1 MEFHGATK
9 KTIKYMKQMKNTK
22 YKKIGLTIF
31 SLIVIGGLISCEK
44 FLERKPLGSAID
56 GDIVQGGVEDKV
68 FGLYSALSKWGM
80 TQLPFISAHG
90 SRADDAL
97 ISTPGDGDAS
107 YIDQFQYTKDFWLMD
122 GLWDDHLGFIS
133 QASGVIFDVDSLN
146 KVAPNPLNIVN
157 KAESKFMRAY
167 AYFDMVR
174 DYGGVPKIDFK
185 VYDVAQANKP
195 RATADEIY
203 TFIEADLK
211 EAAANLPDV
220 WAPKYAGRVTKGAAN
235 AYLAKMYLYRK
246 NWGAALASA
255 EAVIN
260 SGRYSLLPNFADVFT
275 ERQENGPEAI
285 FEVQNYTNEDGSVGG
300 FGSAGNWSAGY
311 QGIRGSGQWDCGWGW
326 NIPSQELVDNAFE
339 KNDPRLGQTILF
351 SGKPDDYLA
360 SDGKFG
366 ATLPPSIWPHFNKKV
381 YTDPA
386 RRAATNDKT
395 GSWLDM
401 ILMRYADV
409 LLMAAEAANETGNTT
424 KALGYLEQVRSRAR
438 KGNAD
443 VLPAITSTSQ
453 SVIREAIKQER
464 RSEFALEFERFYDL
478 VRWGDAEKVLGPAG
492 YSAKNALLPIPQG
505 AIDKSQGVLKQN
517 PGY

>member
-1 MEFHGATK
+1 
-9 KTIKYMKQMKNTK
+9 MKNFK
-22 YKKIGLTIF
+22 FKKITI
-31 SLIVIGGLISCEK
+31 LISFAVFVTTIWGCEN
-44 FLERKPLGSAID
+44 FLERKPLGTAQLED
-56 GDIVQGGVEDKV
+56 LNQGGVEDKV
-68 FGLYSALSKWGM
+68 FGLYSGLARWGM

-90 SRADDAL
+90 SRAEDAL

-107 YIDQFQYTKDFWLMD
+107 YIDQFQYTKDFWLME
-122 GLWDDHLGFIS
+122 GLWDDHLGFIT
-133 QASGVIFDVDSLN
+133 QTSGVIFDIDSVN
-146 KVAPNPLNIVN
+146 NISPNPLNVTN
-157 KAESKFMRAY
+157 RAESKFLRAY

-203 TFIEADLK
+203 ALIEADLK
-211 EAAANLPDV
+211 EASANLPV
-220 WAPKYAGRVTKGAAN
+220 SWPNKYVGRATKGAAN
-235 AYLAKMYLYRK
+235 AYLAKVYLYRK
-246 NWGAALASA
+246 NWGAALSSA

-260 SGRYSLLPNFADVFT
+260 SGKYSLLPNFGDVFT
-275 ERQENGPEAI
+275 ERQENGAESI
-285 FEVQNYTNEDGSVGG
+285 FAVQNYTNEDGSVGG

-311 QGIRGSGQWDCGWGW
+311 QGVRGSGQWDLGWGW

-339 KNDPRLGQTILF
+339 KDDPRRGQTILF

-360 SDGKFG
+360 NDGKFG

-401 ILMRYADV
+401 QLMRYADV
-409 LLMAAEAANETGNTT
+409 LLMAAEAANELGNTT
-424 KALGYLEQVRSRAR
+424 KALGYLEQVRNRAR
-438 KGNAD
+438 KGIPD
-443 VLPAITSTSQ
+443 ILPEIKSTNQ
-453 SVIREAIKQER
+453 AVIREAIKQER

-478 VRWGDAEKVLGPAG
+478 VRWGDAEKVLGKDG
-492 YSAKNALLPIPQG
+492 YTAKNALLPIPQG

-517 PGY
+517 PGF

>member
-1 MEFHGATK
+1 MKKSKFNQKIFVATF
-9 KTIKYMKQMKNTK
+9 M
-22 YKKIGLTIF
+22 LF
-31 SLIVIGGLISCEK
+31 VFGLIGCEK
-44 FLERKPLGSAID
+44 FLERKPLGSAQSE
-56 GDIVQGGVEDKV
+56 DIAQGGVEDKV
-68 FGLYSALSKWGM
+68 FGLYSALARWGM

-107 YIDQFQYTKDFWLMD
+107 YIDQFQYTKDFWLME

-133 QASGVIFDVDSLN
+133 QASGVIFDVDSVN
-146 KVAPNPLNIVN
+146 KISPNPLNIVN
-157 KAESKFMRAY
+157 LAESKFMRAH

-195 RATADEIY
+195 RASANDIY
-203 TFIEADLK
+203 ALIEADLK
-211 EAAANLPDV
+211 EASANLPSS
-220 WAPKYAGRVTKGAAN
+220 WEPKYAGRITKGAAN

-246 NWGAALASA
+246 NWGAALSSA
-255 EAVIN
+255 EAVIT
-260 SGRYSLLPNFADVFT
+260 SGRYSLLPNFGDVFT
-275 ERQENGPEAI
+275 EKQENGPESI
-285 FEVQNYTNEDGSVGG
+285 FAVQNYTNADGSVGG

-311 QGIRGSGQWDCGWGW
+311 QGVRGSGQWDLGWGW
-326 NIPSQELVDNAFE
+326 NIPSQEMVDNAFE
-339 KNDPRLGQTILF
+339 KDDPRRGQTILF

-360 SDGKFG
+360 NDGKFG

-409 LLMAAEAANETGNTT
+409 LLMAAEAANELGNSS
-424 KALGYLEQVRSRAR
+424 KALGYLEQVRARAR

-443 VLPAITSTSQ
+443 LLPAITSTNQ
-453 SVIREAIKQER
+453 LVIREAIKQER
-464 RSEFALEFERFYDL
+464 RAEFALEFERFYDL

-492 YSAKNALLPIPQG
+492 YTSKNALLPIPQG
-505 AIDKSQGVLKQN
+505 AIDKSQGVLTQN